1 MRLRNP
7 AMDKKKPVYFVI
19 GTRAQFIK
27 VAPVLRAMKDQGLP
41 YTLIYTAQHR
51 ENIDEILGIYQL
63 PQPDVVMYHRA
74 EANTKSSF
82 LRWFTTLF
90 IEILFRTKKYIPEP
104 GLLFTHGDTF
114 TAWLAALMG
123 KRSGCIV
130 VHIESGC
137 RSFNLLS
144 PFPEEISRLITFAM
158 TDIYLCA
165 DEWAINNLKRYGGE
179 KVNMGA
185 NTILDGVRYAL
196 SFPRDSRFDFEDQ
209 PYAVVSIHRF
219 ENIFTTRF
227 TDFILP
233 ILKEISESN
242 KLIFTLHP
250 TTRERLRALGK
261 FDELASCPNIQ
272 LHERFGFVDWIN
284 ICNKAAFVISDGG
297 SNQEELSY
305 LGVPTLLFRNETE
318 RQEGLDKNIVVS
330 KFDREIIK
338 QFVEN
343 PGKFHTEPAPPDAQ
357 PSQAIIQTIH
367 RVAGW

>member
-1 MRLRNP
+1 MRSKNP
-7 AMDKKKPVYFVI
+7 AMDKKKPLYFVI

-51 ENIDEILGIYQL
+51 ENIDEILDIYQL
-63 PQPDVVMYHRA
+63 PQPDRVMYHRG

-82 LRWFTTLF
+82 LRWFATLF
-90 IEILFRTKKYIPEP
+90 FEILFHAKKYIPEP

-114 TAWLAALMG
+114 TAWLAALLG
-123 KRSGCIV
+123 KRSGCTVI
-130 VHIESGC
+130 HIESGC

-165 DEWAINNLKRYGGE
+165 DEWAVNNLRWYRGE
-179 KVNMGA
+179 KINMGA

-196 SFPRDSRFDFEDQ
+196 SCPRESRFEFEAQ

-219 ENIFTTRF
+219 ENIFTARF
-227 TDFILP
+227 TEFILP
-233 ILKEISESN
+233 TLKEIANSHR
-242 KLIFTLHP
+242 LIFTLHP
-250 TTRERLRALGK
+250 TTRERLRALGL
-261 FDELASCPNIQ
+261 FDDLASHPNIQ

-284 ICNKAAFVISDGG
+284 VCNQAEFVISDGG

-318 RQEGLDKNIVVS
+318 RQEGLGKNIVVS
-330 KFDREIIK
+330 RFDRQVIQ
-338 QFVEN
+338 QFYQN
-343 PGKFHTEPAPPDAQ
+343 PGAYRREPTPPDAQ
-357 PSQAIIQTIH
+357 PSQVIIQTIQ
-367 RVAGW
+367 RAAGW